1 MDISVSGIT
10 SLDSYMSWEA
20 LSGLTNL
27 EEADTSTPRTLS
39 GLSILPSFT
48 GITREEVILLS
59 TPPSYLYTT
68 DSSVQ
73 VIHHHEESSGQ
84 SKFIFTLNFW

>member
-48 GITREEVILLS
+48 GSTREEVIMLS

-68 DSSVQ
+68 DSSVH
-73 VIHHHEESSGQ
+73 VIHHQEEGSGLG
-84 SKFIFTLNFW
+84 KFIFTLDFW

>member
-48 GITREEVILLS
+48 GSTREEVILLS

-84 SKFIFTLNFW
+84 GKFIFTLNFW